1 MVYGSVALT
10 VIGGIPGNVIGVVMG
25 IPGILGIVTG
35 IPGILGAGCGKPR
48 TSTVWLTR
56 FFSCYIFLLC
66 KKCLA
71 WSLCL
76 LSVT

>member
-35 IPGILGAGCGKPR
+35 IPGILGAGCGKPGTR
-48 TSTVWLTR
+48 TVI
-56 FFSCYIFLLC
+56 YILALV
-66 KKCLA
+66 KKK
-71 WSLCL
+71 SLISYNC
-76 LSVT
+76 